1 MKHLF
6 GNAQHSIKHGLPLI
20 LSPRYFLMAQEIR
33 KKYLEQL
40 HCRQGNLSVAT
51 ERTCLIMKHM
61 LSFLQR
67 FLAIFVID
75 NTKKYFLFKTMRPIT
90 NILSHMR
97 GFQKT
102 GNISKSLIFLRI
114 VLRLMVQ
121 KKYGGI
127 LDHAQR
133 IIVIMILLKSYV
145 SHWGLL
151 LIF

>member
-1 MKHLF
+1 
-6 GNAQHSIKHGLPLI
+6 
-20 LSPRYFLMAQEIR
+20 MAQEIR

-40 HCRQGNLSVAT
+40 RCRQGNLSDAT
-51 ERTCLIMKHM
+51 ERTSLIMKHM
-61 LSFLQR
+61 LSFLKI
-67 FLAIFVID
+67 FLAIFVIN

-90 NILSHMR
+90 NILTHMH

-114 VLRLMVQ
+114 VPSLMAQ

-127 LDHAQR
+127 LDHAQH
-133 IIVIMILLKSYV
+133 IIAIMIRLKSYV
-145 SHWGLL
+145 PHWRLL